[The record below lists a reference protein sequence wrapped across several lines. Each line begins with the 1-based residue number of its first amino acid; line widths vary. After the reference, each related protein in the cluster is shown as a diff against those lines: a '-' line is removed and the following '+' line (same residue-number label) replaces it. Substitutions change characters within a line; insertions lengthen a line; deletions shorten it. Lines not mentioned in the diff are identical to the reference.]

1 VNLHDAADGL
11 TLALMR
17 LDALLHREILRLRAR
32 YQLSLD
38 EFRGLYVSD
47 EQVDALVDERG
58 GEADSRIVAALTTRA
73 EELAAAAAAAAAPA
87 HRWPRLQATFAL
99 QPAEADVLLVA
110 LAPHL
115 DPKYE
120 TLYAYLNNDVTR
132 KLPTLDLALRVLGTE
147 HPALEVRRALLAAG
161 TLAREGLVLAAA
173 SRAFDA
179 APGLAGWL
187 IGLPYDEPPL
197 ADILRT
203 DAVRAWHVPEALA
216 HLTDGAAAAWRDAS
230 GERPVLVLTGRA
242 GSGRGTVAAHLAT
255 MLGKPLLRLDLA
267 GVREPDARQPRAVRL
282 CQRLEGALLFV
293 EHADA
298 LWHADGTARG
308 DARAWLEAF
317 RSSGEPVVLALGA
330 ETPWREWLAGLR
342 VRPIEVGTPALG
354 ERVAAWRHAL
364 GDAGLDADADVGAVE
379 ALAERFTL
387 TPGQI
392 ATAAREAADAP
403 GTVADVPERLFAAAR
418 AQSSHALARL
428 AQHVNTPHGWDD
440 LVLPES
446 TAERLREIAAA
457 IRQRARVYEEWGFAR
472 RLGAAQGIKVLFAGP
487 SGTGKTMAAAVVARD
502 LGLDL
507 YRIDLSAVV
516 SKYIGETE
524 KNLDRIF
531 RAAAASD
538 AILFFDEADALFG
551 KRSEVKDAHDRYAN
565 IEVAYLLQKLEE
577 HPGPVI
583 LASNLARNID
593 DAFARRMH
601 YVVELPLPDE
611 RHRER
616 LWRGMFP
623 RETPLAPDVDFAFLA
638 KQFRLAGGDIRNVVL
653 DAAFLA
659 AQSGGPVGMR
669 EIVRALTRQLA
680 KQGRAAG
687 PAELKQYHGLGGRD
701 VRSDG

>member
-11 TLALMR
+11 ALALMR
-17 LDALLHREILRLRAR
+17 LDALLHREVLRLRAR

-58 GEADSRIVAALTTRA
+58 GEPDARVAAALTARA
-73 EELAAAAAAAAAPA
+73 RELAAAAAAAPTQ
-87 HRWPRLQATFAL
+87 RWRRLQAACAL

-132 KLPTLDLALRVLGTE
+132 KLPTLDLALRMLGSE
-147 HPALEVRRALLAAG
+147 HPSLDVRRALLAAG

-173 SRAFDA
+173 NRAFDA

-187 IGLPYDEPPL
+187 LGLPYDEPAL

-203 DAVRAWHVPEALA
+203 DVVRESHAPEGLA
-216 HLTDGAAAAWRDAS
+216 RLVDGAAASWREAR
-230 GERPVLVLTGRA
+230 GERPVFVLTGRA
-242 GSGRGTVAAHLAT
+242 GTGRGTVAAYLASV
-255 MLGKPLLRLDLA
+255 LGKPLLRLDLA
-267 GVREPDARQPRAVRL
+267 GVRELDARQPRAVRL
-282 CQRLEGALLFV
+282 CQRLEGALLCI
-293 EHADA
+293 EHADT
-298 LWHADGTARG
+298 LWATDGTARG
-308 DARAWLEAF
+308 DARAWLEAL
-317 RSSGEPVVLALGA
+317 RWSGEPVVLTLSPDA
-330 ETPWREWLAGLR
+330 PWRDWLAGLR
-342 VRPIEVGTPALG
+342 ICALELGAPARG
-354 ERVAAWRHAL
+354 ARIAAWQRAL
-364 GDAGLDADADVGAVE
+364 GDIGLDADAGTVE
-379 ALAERFTL
+379 ALGERFTL

-392 ATAAREAADAP
+392 AVAAREAADAP
-403 GTVADVPERLFAAAR
+403 GAADVRERLFAAAR
-418 AQSSHALARL
+418 SQSSHALARL
-428 AQHVNTPHGWDD
+428 AQHVATPHGWDD

-457 IRQRARVYEEWGFAR
+457 VRQRARVYDEWGFAR
-472 RLGAAQGIKVLFAGP
+472 RLGAAQGIKVLFAGA

-531 RAAAASD
+531 RAAATSD

-577 HPGPVI
+577 HAGPVF

-601 YVVELPLPDE
+601 YVVEFPLPDE

-616 LWRGMFP
+616 MWRGMFP
-623 RETPLAPDVDFAFLA
+623 REAPLAPDVDFAFLA
-638 KQFRLAGGDIRNVVL
+638 KQFRLTGGDIRNVVL
-653 DAAFLA
+653 NAAFLA
-659 AQSGGPVGMR
+659 AQAGGPLGMR
-669 EIVRALTRQLA
+669 ELVSALRHQLI
-680 KQGRAAG
+680 KQGRVPTPG
-687 PAELKQYHGLGGRD
+687 DFKQYYGLTTRD
-701 VRSDG
+701 LEAGK